1 MNAIIL
7 KLGSIG
13 VQQHRKVGQRRDPLL
28 ADAGGVSL
36 SVRVGRAHY
45 RYRAVNVSV
54 SFLNGAGGEL
64 AYEIGHAEPCGAGW
78 GSLGAVT
85 S

>member
-1 MNAIIL
+1 MEMGLMKRVITGWDSMNAAIL

-28 ADAGGVSL
+28 VDADGVSL
-36 SVRVGRAHY
+36 SVRVGRAHC

-54 SFLNGAGGEL
+54 SCRWRAR
-64 AYEIGHAEPCGAGW
+64 
-78 GSLGAVT
+78 V
-85 S
+85 